1 MGEDFR
7 DLTVVIPTLNEAEAI
22 GKVLD
27 EVVETGVP
35 RDRILVVDGGS
46 SDGTT
51 EIARSKGVRVILQEG
66 KGKADAIRTALK
78 VIDTEYVLVMD
89 GDWTYPARFIPNL
102 YRKIKSE
109 GLDMVIGVR
118 KWGEGSQGLV
128 FRFGNWA
135 LTKLFNILFGTRLRD
150 VLSGMYII
158 RTGALRD
165 ALFESRGFGIESE
178 IAAHI
183 ASTSR
188 RIGEVIIEYR
198 RRLGRKKLGVLHGF
212 QIAWD
217 MVRLSWSYNPTFI
230 LFSIGAILLL
240 IPGLT
245 LGLYTYYRYV
255 AHGVMHYLDG
265 LVAIILSATGVVS
278 LLLAIQSLY
287 LKRLEF
293 RLRSLLEEAVRSR
306 GKGGHA

>member
-22 GKVLD
+22 GRVLD
-27 EVVETGVP
+27 EVVEAGVP
-35 RDRILVVDGGS
+35 KDRILVVDGGS
-46 SDGTT
+46 SDGTA
-51 EIARSKGVRVILQEG
+51 EIARGRGVRVILQEE
-66 KGKADAIRTALK
+66 KADAIRTALK

-89 GDWTYPARFIPNL
+89 GDWTYPARFIPSL

-135 LTKLFNILFGTRLRD
+135 LTKLFNILFGTRIRD
-150 VLSGMYII
+150 VLSGMYVI
-158 RTGALRD
+158 RTRALRD

-188 RIGEVIIEYR
+188 RIGEVVIEYR

-217 MVRLSWSYNPTFI
+217 DVPSPPARVLPRV
-230 LFSIGAILLL
+230 
-240 IPGLT
+240 
-245 LGLYTYYRYV
+245 YR
-255 AHGVMHYLDG
+255 VMP
-265 LVAIILSATGVVS
+265 
-278 LLLAIQSLY
+278 
-287 LKRLEF
+287 
-293 RLRSLLEEAVRSR
+293 RLRVHFNQGVELSVLGQLAPPPPC
-306 GKGGHA
+306 